1 MPSLFCIFRFCLLLI
16 CRHDCLISFC
26 IQFHETAA
34 LREFDVY
41 VEGSLVIDNI
51 DIFRAAPGKDVPYIV
66 TLNTF
71 VTDGAITIEF
81 VAGINYP
88 QINAIEVLTAG
99 APKSTPVAVP
109 IARPVN
115 VPVKQPPVAVPIA
128 RPVTVPVKQPPVA
141 VPIARP
147 VIVPVKQPTVAVP
160 IARPVTVPVKQPPV
174 VIYPTAV
181 PLALPPNSEPVPV
194 PPPGTFKDIFINCGG
209 KSSTRG
215 NIISRDKFT

>member
-1 MPSLFCIFRFCLLLI
+1 MPSLFCLFRLCLLSI

-26 IQFHETAA
+26 IQFHKKAA

-81 VAGINYP
+81 VAGINDP
-88 QINAIEVLTAG
+88 QINAIEVLIAG

-109 IARPVN
+109 IAPPVT

-128 RPVTVPVKQPPVA
+128 RPVTVPVKQPPV
-141 VPIARP
+141 
-147 VIVPVKQPTVAVP
+147 
-160 IARPVTVPVKQPPV
+160 
-174 VIYPTAV
+174 VIYPTAA
-181 PLALPPNSEPVPV
+181 PLALPPNSQPVPV

-209 KSSTRG
+209 KLYAAQNLTIELLHTWEHHLTRYVYL
-215 NIISRDKFT
+215 II